1 MLQFLFKLEWLKIRR
16 NPTALL
22 SFGMYAFTA
31 LCIMVLISSTSFSM
45 AGGAVSSASFQKIP
59 GIFEFGFYMLSWL
72 TMFLVVYQAISLITN
87 EYSQRTLRQNI
98 ITGMER
104 SEWITGKF
112 IMMTSLNLGLTVFGS
127 SLLVIFGLINSG
139 GAMQGIEQLPAWAAR
154 FFILNQGYMT
164 LGLFIGLLTRRS
176 GVAVAIVLP
185 YIMFV
190 EDALRYIIF
199 KPSFPF
205 HKLNAMLP
213 VISFDNMVPN
223 PAFKYKAVADIDTQV
238 VWSMGFQTDLLLSV
252 GWIALFTFLSYT
264 IIQKRDL

>member
-31 LCIMVLISSTSFSM
+31 LCIMVLISTSTFKLF
-45 AGGAVSSASFQKIP
+45 GGAVSSASFQRFP
-59 GIFEFGFYMLSWL
+59 GIFGVGFYMLSWL
-72 TMFLVVYQAISLITN
+72 TMFLVVYQAISLVTN

-112 IMMTSLNLGLTVFGS
+112 IMMTSLNLGITLFGS
-127 SLLVIFGLINSG
+127 SLLVIFGLFNSG
-139 GAMQGIEQLPAWAAR
+139 GAMEGIEELPLWIAR
-154 FFILNQGYMT
+154 FFVLNQGYMT
-164 LGLFIGLLTRRS
+164 LGLFVGLLTRRS

-199 KPSFPF
+199 RPGFAF
-205 HKLNAMLP
+205 HKINAMLP

-223 PAFKYKAVADIDTQV
+223 PASQYKSVAEIDSPV
-238 VWSMGFQTDLLLSV
+238 VWSMGFQTDLLLSI